1 VKPAKL
7 HAVTGAFG
15 YTGRYIARK
24 LLTLGEPVIT
34 LTTNPHREDPFNGQV
49 RAYPYNFEDPD
60 ALRASLAGVHT
71 LYNTY
76 WVRFNY
82 GGITFEQAVENSRKL
97 IKTAAE
103 AGVTRFVHISVSNP
117 GPDRNLP
124 YFRGKWLVEQAVI
137 ESGISYAIIRPTL
150 IFGLE
155 DILLNNIAYLLRRSP
170 IFPIPGAGLYQ
181 IQPIYAQDLAEI
193 AVQAGGSM
201 ENLVLDAAG
210 PEVLSYKEMIKLIAQ
225 KINSHSLLVHM
236 PPNLALILVR
246 LLNIALQDVLL
257 TRDELRGLMANLLVT
272 GSPPLATTSFTLWLE
287 KNSDLLGKH
296 YASELR
302 RHFRT

>member
-1 VKPAKL
+1 MKPAKL
-7 HAVTGAFG
+7 NAVTGAFG

-24 LLTLGEPVIT
+24 LLTLGEPVVT

-49 RAYPYNFEDPD
+49 RVFPYNFDDPD
-60 ALRASLAGVHT
+60 ALSASLAGVNT

-82 GGITFEQAVENSRKL
+82 RGVTFEQAVENSRTL
-97 IKTAAE
+97 INAAAQ
-103 AGVTRFVHISVSNP
+103 AGVKRFVHISVSNP
-117 GPDRNLP
+117 GPDLDLP

-170 IFPIPGAGLYQ
+170 IFPIPGAGVYQ

-193 AVQAGGSM
+193 AVQAGGST

-210 PEVLSYKEMIKLIAQ
+210 PEILSYKEMIKLIAE
-225 KINSHSLLVHM
+225 KIDSHSRLIHM
-236 PPNLALILVR
+236 SPNLALILVK

-257 TRDELRGLMANLLVT
+257 TRDELQGLMADLLVT
-272 GSPPLATTSFTLWLE
+272 SSPPLATTSFSSWLDQ
-287 KNSDLLGKH
+287 NSHLLGKK
-296 YASELR
+296 YTSELN

>member
-1 VKPAKL
+1 MKPAKL
-7 HAVTGAFG
+7 NAVTGAFG
-15 YTGRYIARK
+15 YTGRYIANR
-24 LLTLGEPVIT
+24 LLILGEPVIT
-34 LTTNPHREDPFNGQV
+34 LTSNPHRQDPFNGQV
-49 RAYPYNFEDPD
+49 RTFPYNFDDPD
-60 ALRASLAGVHT
+60 ALSASLAGVHT

-82 GGITFEQAVENSRKL
+82 RGITFEQAVENSRKL

-103 AGVTRFVHISVSNP
+103 VGVTRFVHISVTNP
-117 GPDRNLP
+117 GPDLNLP
-124 YFRGKWLVEQAVI
+124 YFRGKWLVEQAVQN
-137 ESGISYAIIRPTL
+137 SGLSYAIIRPTL

-170 IFPIPGAGLYQ
+170 MFPIPGSGLYQ

-210 PEVLSYKEMIKLIAQ
+210 PEVLSYKEMIKRIAQ
-225 KINSHSLLVHM
+225 EIDSHSRLIHM
-236 PPNLALILVR
+236 PPNLALILVKF
-246 LLNIALQDVLL
+246 LNIALQDVLL
-257 TRDELRGLMANLLVT
+257 TRDELRGLMADLLVT
-272 GSPPLATTSFTLWLE
+272 SSPPLATTSFASWLE
-287 KNSDLLGKH
+287 HNSHLLGRQ

>member
-1 VKPAKL
+1 MKPAKL
-7 HAVTGAFG
+7 NAVTGAFG
-15 YTGRYIARK
+15 YTGRYIANK
-24 LLTLGEPVIT
+24 LLTLGESVIT
-34 LTTNPHREDPFNGQV
+34 LTSNPHRQDPFNGQV
-49 RAYPYNFEDPD
+49 RTFPYNFDDPD
-60 ALRASLAGVHT
+60 ALSASLAGVHT

-82 GGITFEQAVENSRKL
+82 RGITFEQAVENSRKL

-103 AGVTRFVHISVSNP
+103 VGVTRFVHISVTNP
-117 GPDRNLP
+117 GPDLNLP
-124 YFRGKWLVEQAVI
+124 YFRGKWLVEQAI
-137 ESGISYAIIRPTL
+137 QDSGLSYAIIRPTL

-170 IFPIPGAGLYQ
+170 MFPIPGAGLYQ

-210 PEVLSYKEMIKLIAQ
+210 PEILSYKEMITLIAQ
-225 KINSHSLLVHM
+225 EINSHSRLIHM
-236 PPNLALILVR
+236 PPNLALILVKF
-246 LLNIALQDVLL
+246 LNIALQDVLL
-257 TRDELRGLMANLLVT
+257 TRDELHGLMADLLVT
-272 GSPPLATTSFTLWLE
+272 SSPPLATTSFASWLE
-287 KNSDLLGKH
+287 QNSDLLGRQ